1 MPKETGGAADATA
14 DGTFAAVLSNAARW
28 CLLPISIG
36 DVVASGT
43 RSRVHAYGRG
53 AVAKVPVPSTPDDWI
68 RYEAQYADAVRA
80 AGAPAP
86 RLLGL
91 EQIGGRT
98 ASIWE
103 QVGGTSMWQ
112 LVVDRPRQSAALGRM
127 LADIQQSL
135 LVLVPPVTLPR
146 QRDRLASKIRRTAAT
161 VDASFAPALGSLP
174 PHVAP
179 MRLCHGDL
187 HPSNILLARDG
198 PVLVDWFDAS
208 RGDPLADVARSLLTL
223 LSDGPSLPAHLPGS
237 DGATLRVLT
246 DAYLDRLRD
255 HLAIDDDLLARWQA
269 VSAVARM
276 AEGVPNRALREVWT
290 RYADLGPA
298 QTAAN

>member
-1 MPKETGGAADATA
+1 MPNRTGGADDATA

-36 DVVASGT
+36 DVVARGT

-112 LVVDRPRQSAALGRM
+112 LVVDRPGQTAALGRM

-161 VDASFAPALGSLP
+161 VDAGLAPALGSLP
-174 PHVAP
+174 PDVAP

-187 HPSNILLARDG
+187 HPSNVILARDG

-208 RGDPLADVARSLLTL
+208 RGDPLADVARSLVTL

-237 DGATLRVLT
+237 DRATVGVLT
-246 DAYLDRLRD
+246 HAYVDRLRD
-255 HLAIDDDLLARWQA
+255 HIAIDDALLARWQA

-276 AEGVPNRALREVWT
+276 AEGVPSRALREVWT
-290 RYADLGPA
+290 RYADPGRA